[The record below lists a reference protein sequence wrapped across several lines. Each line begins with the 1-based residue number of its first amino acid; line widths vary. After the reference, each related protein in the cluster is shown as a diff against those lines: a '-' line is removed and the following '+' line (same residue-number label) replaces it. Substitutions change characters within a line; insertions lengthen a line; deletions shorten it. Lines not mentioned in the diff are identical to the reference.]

1 MFGGWVFP
9 ALLFGAGL
17 YIKQKQKAGKFR
29 WIAQPEGAVKAMP
42 VILAVAKSESGEALP
57 EPPQGFR
64 WKEIVLMYAAS
75 PLSAPSEARI
85 HVLEQWLNN
94 APAGANSFVSLEGL
108 GLGDLGRHRRHHGH
122 GRRGGWGGGWWGPPV
137 YVPYEE
143 PVYIV
148 EDPAFLTKEALERER
163 KRRKLE
169 ELLKK
174 L

>member
-1 MFGGWVFP
+1 MLGGWLFP
-9 ALLFGAGL
+9 AVLFGAGL

-29 WIAQPEGAVKAMP
+29 WIAQPEDQVKAMP
-42 VILAVAKSESGEALP
+42 VIFAVAKSESGEALP

-64 WKEIVLMYAAS
+64 WKEIVLTYAAS

-85 HVLEQWLNN
+85 HVLEQWLNS

-108 GLGDLGRHRRHHGH
+108 GLGDLGRRGRHR
-122 GRRGGWGGGWWGPPV
+122 GRGYRGGWGPWWGPPA

-169 ELLKK
+169 ELLKT